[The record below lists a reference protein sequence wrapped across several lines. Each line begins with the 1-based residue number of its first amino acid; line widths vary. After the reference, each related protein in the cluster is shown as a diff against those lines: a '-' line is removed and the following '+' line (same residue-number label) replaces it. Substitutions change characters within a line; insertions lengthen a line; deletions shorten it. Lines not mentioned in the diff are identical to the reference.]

1 MTEFRNSFED
11 LIRIEYGNQKYCQ
24 SKRIDIAPHI
34 EQWKTYKMDEINN
47 MNIYYVPTLNRALND
62 LKVIK
67 EILTSRDKIQ
77 SDYRDAKKRADVWSQ
92 NDGKTVRSSDLA
104 KKHREIQR
112 EQDLRNLKDFV
123 EKLVLG
129 QLNVVFCANTR
140 RWKKSCNLFA
150 SKHLVALEK
159 VLGSWKNLANKILK
173 GKGDTDAITKAV
185 IVETINDEDIAIDQ
199 DDKKELIVESIEDQ
213 EIKEKDEE
221 EQRL

>member
-1 MTEFRNSFED
+1 M
-11 LIRIEYGNQKYCQ
+11 G
-24 SKRIDIAPHI
+24 
-34 EQWKTYKMDEINN
+34 
-47 MNIYYVPTLNRALND
+47 
-62 LKVIK
+62 
-67 EILTSRDKIQ
+67 
-77 SDYRDAKKRADVWSQ
+77 
-92 NDGKTVRSSDLA
+92 SDLA
-104 KKHREIQR
+104 RKHREVQR
-112 EQDLRNLKDFV
+112 EEDLRNLRVFV

-221 EQRL
+221 EQRLKKEKEEKEKEEIERKEEEERIRKEKEEKEEQERIE